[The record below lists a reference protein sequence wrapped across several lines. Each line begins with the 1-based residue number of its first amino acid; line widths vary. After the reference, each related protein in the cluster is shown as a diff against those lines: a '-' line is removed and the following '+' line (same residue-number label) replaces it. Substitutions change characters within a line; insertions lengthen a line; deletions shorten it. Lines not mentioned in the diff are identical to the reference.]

1 MKITVLCDNN
11 TYIDQYYLGEP
22 AFSCLIEDGE
32 KTILLDVG
40 YSDVFL
46 KNAEAL
52 GIDLSPVTDIVLSH
66 GHNDHTGGLGA
77 FLAAF
82 PQPINLW
89 AHPDVFL
96 PKEKDGLSIGSPL
109 SLEELPQ
116 RVSLHLQA
124 QPGAV
129 SPHVLF
135 LGQIPRHHSFEGIR
149 PIGQVLK
156 DGQWIPDLLPDDTVL
171 ALSCRDGIFL
181 LSGCAHSG
189 IANMTKACR
198 SLFPEREIIGIL
210 GGFHLFEVDE
220 ISLQTIEAL
229 KALGVQR
236 IYPCHCTALPV
247 KAALMEHF
255 TVTEVAVSF
264 SMEEWDGHP
273 FQ

>member
-46 KNAEAL
+46 RNAEAL
-52 GIDLSPVTDIVLSH
+52 GIDLGRVTDIVLSH

-82 PQPINLW
+82 PQSINLW

-96 PKEKDGLSIGSPL
+96 PKEKDGLSIGNPL

-124 QPGAV
+124 QPGAYTT
-129 SPHVLF
+129 
-135 LGQIPRHHSFEGIR
+135 R
-149 PIGQVLK
+149 
-156 DGQWIPDLLPDDTVL
+156 
-171 ALSCRDGIFL
+171 
-181 LSGCAHSG
+181 
-189 IANMTKACR
+189 
-198 SLFPEREIIGIL
+198 
-210 GGFHLFEVDE
+210 
-220 ISLQTIEAL
+220 
-229 KALGVQR
+229 
-236 IYPCHCTALPV
+236 
-247 KAALMEHF
+247 
-255 TVTEVAVSF
+255 
-264 SMEEWDGHP
+264 
-273 FQ
+273 FQP